1 MLRLGS
7 SVPCCHPQAPDT
19 AFSDSLQSPQR
30 VASLLGWSCNGM
42 HVDIFGESSTPWV
55 KVEAAPRISALPAA
69 ILELQIQ
76 ASQVV
81 DYVFE
86 WRPFIRVL
94 IPAGLHQRD
103 ISVWHVLGHCR
114 PIP

>member
-1 MLRLGS
+1 M
-7 SVPCCHPQAPDT
+7 
-19 AFSDSLQSPQR
+19 
-30 VASLLGWSCNGM
+30 
-42 HVDIFGESSTPWV
+42 FGESATALV
-55 KVEAAPRISALPAA
+55 DVEAASGVPALPAA

-81 DYVFE
+81 DYVLE
-86 WRPFIRVL
+86 GRPLIRVL

-114 PIP
+114 PVP